1 MFNGRRSRS
10 QAALR
15 QWFWDD
21 TRYAYLL
28 LAPVLLLLAA
38 LTIYPLVTALANS
51 FRVMDFRRPATFG
64 SFAGL
69 SNYRRLITSA
79 DFWSSLRTTAA
90 FVAVTVSFQTV
101 FGFGI
106 ALIAHRA
113 RAGKALVRA
122 AILLPWAL
130 PTAIN
135 AMIWRWLFNGEYG
148 VFNDVLTR
156 IGLITQPLNWLGS
169 VDTAF
174 PAVMVTAIWKVSSF
188 MGLLILAGLQG
199 IPDSL
204 YESAAIDGASVWTQ
218 FWRITLPSVRP
229 ALTVA
234 LIFRTNDAIRVFDLI
249 YVLTGGGPGNST
261 RSLAMLSYQV
271 SFRDLSFGYG
281 STYSIVLF
289 LISAVISVT
298 YVYFF
303 YLRRREP

>member
-1 MFNGRRSRS
+1 MSSSRPLKTPGHL
-10 QAALR
+10 QR
-15 QWFWDD
+15 WFWDD

-38 LTIYPLVTALANS
+38 LTVYPLATALANS

-69 SNYRRLITSA
+69 SNYRRLLSSD
-79 DFWSSLRTTAA
+79 DFWSSLRITTV
-90 FVAVTVSFQTV
+90 FVVVTVSFQTV
-101 FGFGI
+101 LGFGI

-113 RAGKALVRA
+113 RAGKAIVRA

-135 AMIWRWLFNGEYG
+135 AMIWRWMFNGEYG
-148 VFNDVLTR
+148 VFNDLLIRV
-156 IGLITQPLNWLGS
+156 GLIAQPVNWLGS

-188 MGLLILAGLQG
+188 MGLLLLAGLQG

-204 YESAAIDGASVWTQ
+204 YESAAMDGASGWTQ
-218 FWRITLPSVRP
+218 FWRITVPSVRP
-229 ALTVA
+229 ALAVA
-234 LIFRTNDAIRVFDLI
+234 LIFRTNDAVRVFDLI

-289 LISAVISVT
+289 LISSIISII
-298 YVYFF
+298 YVYAF
-303 YLRRREP
+303 YLRRGER